1 MLACRWEV
9 EVRLADPLDQASG
22 LRRLFAPEPSF
33 QALGVLGA
41 DARLTARACTALAL
55 GLGRQGHRIMVM
67 DETRAPNN
75 VAGLLG
81 MLPRYGLAD
90 AVSRGL
96 TAVVRPALEGM
107 VLLAAPDG
115 LNTLARL
122 SEHALLDMA
131 DAWKARADA
140 PEWLLHNGGDGPIQ
154 SQGLATTANLRVL
167 VLPANRAALA
177 DAYAVMKSAQAAW
190 SGNLWFVMV
199 EGAEDGAALTLFSS
213 LSETAQRFLNVTP
226 VFLGCLARERPGAQP
241 DAVDASLIEVLNRA
255 GGHHAQIERID
266 FEQYWQ
272 RMWLFSRMNAESASN
287 KTRKGRQRAG

>member
-1 MLACRWEV
+1 M
-9 EVRLADPLDQASG
+9 RLADPLDQASG
-22 LRRLFAPEPSF
+22 LRRLFTPEPTF

-41 DARLTARACTALAL
+41 DARRTARACTALAL
-55 GLGRQGHRIMVM
+55 GLGRQGHRVMVM

-81 MLPRYGLAD
+81 ILPRYGLVD
-90 AVSRGL
+90 AASRGL
-96 TAVVRPALEGM
+96 AAVVRPALEGM

-115 LNTLARL
+115 LHTLAGL

-131 DAWKARADA
+131 DAWKTRDDP
-140 PEWLLHNGGDGPIQ
+140 PEWLLHNGGDGPIH

-177 DAYAVMKSAQAAW
+177 DAYAVMKSAQTAW
-190 SGNLWFVMV
+190 SGHLWFVMV
-199 EGAEDGAALTLFSS
+199 EGVEDGAALTLFAS
-213 LSETAQRFLNVTP
+213 LSETAQRFLNVKP
-226 VFLGCLARERPGAQP
+226 VFLGCLAREKPGAQP
-241 DAVDASLIEVLNRA
+241 DAVEPALIEMLNRA

-272 RMWLFSRMNAESASN
+272 RMWLFSRMSAESASHQ
-287 KTRKGRQRAG
+287 TRKGRQRAG